1 MLRNKITKVL
11 RKLTSGLIYNTLIRM
26 AELKAN
32 RLSMY
37 PHIIGGELLKV
48 NVKIKRSNA
57 SDVA

>member
-1 MLRNKITKVL
+1 MYKKSQKIET
-11 RKLTSGLIYNTLIRM
+11 LTYGLIYNTLIRM